1 MRIGVPK
8 ETKNHEYRVGLTPEG
23 VSALCHAGHEV
34 WVEHGA
40 GSAIGFSDEQYR
52 LAGASLVDVRA
63 AFSADLVI
71 KVKEPSLRECDRLG
85 PEQTLFTYLHLA
97 AAPGQAMALQRSGCT
112 AIAYETVEDV
122 DGRLPLLQPMS
133 QIAGRMSIQVGATAL
148 QRNHGGRGTLLGGV
162 PGVAPGKVVI
172 LGGGVAGTHAAQM
185 AAGLQADV
193 TIVEKSARRVAE
205 LEAEFAGRA
214 SVLMASEE
222 NVANTVRSAD
232 LVVGS
237 VLVPG
242 AQAPKL
248 VSRKLVQAMQA
259 GSAMVD
265 IAIDQGGCFE
275 TSRPTSHDDPMYMD
289 EGVVHYCVTN
299 MPGGVARTST
309 EALCAVTLPYIQ
321 TIASSGV
328 RRALAIDPGLA
339 KGVNVCRGEIVHP
352 VVEEALK
359 QAA

>member
-1 MRIGVPK
+1 MLIGVPK
-8 ETKNHEYRVGLTPEG
+8 ETKNHEYRVGMTPAG
-23 VSALCHAGHEV
+23 VHDLVTAGHEV
-34 WVEHGA
+34 WVERAA
-40 GSAIGFSDEQYR
+40 GNAIGFTDDQYR
-52 LAGASLVDVRA
+52 AAGARLVSAAA

-71 KVKEPSLRECDRLG
+71 KVKEPSLEECDRFEA
-85 PEQTLFTYLHLA
+85 PQVLFTYLHLA
-97 AAPGQAMALQRSGCT
+97 AAPAQARALQASGCT
-112 AIAYETVEDV
+112 AIAYETVEDD
-122 DGRLPLLQPMS
+122 DGRLPLLKPMS

-185 AAGLQADV
+185 AVGLQADV
-193 TIVEKSARRVAE
+193 TVVEKSAARMKE
-205 LEAEFAGRA
+205 LDAEFAGRI
-214 SVLMASEE
+214 SVLMASNE
-222 NVANTVRSAD
+222 NVEKTVRSAD

-248 VSRKLVQAMQA
+248 VTRDMVRSMQP

-265 IAIDQGGCFE
+265 IAIDPGGCFE
-275 TSRPTSHDDPMYMD
+275 TSRATSHDDPMYID

-309 EALCAVTLPYIQ
+309 EALCAVTLPYIRQ
-321 TIASSGV
+321 IADEGKAAFRSN
-328 RRALAIDPGLA
+328 PGLA
-339 KGVNVCRGEIVHP
+339 KGLNVCGGAIVHP
-352 VVEEALK
+352 VVDLALK

>member
-23 VSALCHAGHEV
+23 VSALCHAGHKV
-34 WVEHGA
+34 WVERGA

-52 LAGASLVDVRA
+52 LAGASLVDVGA

-71 KVKEPSLRECDRLG
+71 KVKEPSIEECDRLG

-97 AAPGQAMALQRSGCT
+97 AAPAQAMALQRSGCT
-112 AIAYETVEDV
+112 AIAYETVEDANR
-122 DGRLPLLQPMS
+122 RLPLLQPMS

-185 AAGLQADV
+185 AVGLQADV
-193 TIVEKSARRVAE
+193 TIVEKSPRRMAE
-205 LEAEFAGRA
+205 LETEFAGRA

-248 VSRKLVQAMQA
+248 VSRKLVQAMQT

-275 TSRPTSHDDPMYMD
+275 TSRPTSHDDPMYVD

-321 TIASSGV
+321 TIACSGV
-328 RRALAIDPGLA
+328 RHALAKDPGLA

>member
-1 MRIGVPK
+1 MLIGVPK
-8 ETKNHEYRVGLTPEG
+8 ETKNHEYRVGMTPAG
-23 VSALCHAGHEV
+23 VHDLVTAGHEV
-34 WVEHGA
+34 WVERAA
-40 GSAIGFSDEQYR
+40 GNAIGFTDDQYR
-52 LAGASLVDVRA
+52 AAGARLVSAAA

-71 KVKEPSLRECDRLG
+71 KVKEPSLEECDRFEA
-85 PEQTLFTYLHLA
+85 PQMLFTYLHLA
-97 AAPGQAMALQRSGCT
+97 AAPAQARALQASGCT
-112 AIAYETVEDV
+112 AIAYETVED
-122 DGRLPLLQPMS
+122 DAGRLPLLKPMS

-185 AAGLQADV
+185 AVGLQADV
-193 TIVEKSARRVAE
+193 TVVEKSAARMKE
-205 LEAEFAGRA
+205 LDAEFAGRI
-214 SVLMASEE
+214 SVLMASNE
-222 NVANTVRSAD
+222 NVENTVRSAD

-248 VSRKLVQAMQA
+248 VTRDMVRSMQP

-265 IAIDQGGCFE
+265 IAIDPGGCFE
-275 TSRPTSHDDPMYMD
+275 TSRATSHDDPMYID

-309 EALCAVTLPYIQ
+309 EALCAVTLPYIRQ
-321 TIASSGV
+321 IADEGKAAFRSN
-328 RRALAIDPGLA
+328 PGLA
-339 KGVNVCRGEIVHP
+339 KGLNVCGGAIVHP
-352 VVEEALK
+352 VVDLALK

>member
-1 MRIGVPK
+1 MLIGVPK
-8 ETKNHEYRVGLTPEG
+8 ETKNHEYRVGMTPAG
-23 VSALCHAGHEV
+23 VHDLVTAGHAV
-34 WVEHGA
+34 WVERAA
-40 GSAIGFSDEQYR
+40 GNAIGFTDDQYR
-52 LAGASLVDVRA
+52 AAGARLVSAAA
-63 AFSADLVI
+63 AFSTDLVI
-71 KVKEPSLRECDRLG
+71 KVKEPSLEECDRFEA
-85 PEQTLFTYLHLA
+85 PQMLFTYLHLA
-97 AAPGQAMALQRSGCT
+97 AAPAQARALQASGCT
-112 AIAYETVEDV
+112 AIAYETVED
-122 DGRLPLLQPMS
+122 DAGRLPLLKPMS

-185 AAGLQADV
+185 AVGLQADV
-193 TIVEKSARRVAE
+193 TVVEKSAARMKE
-205 LEAEFAGRA
+205 LDAEFAGRI
-214 SVLMASEE
+214 SVLMASNE
-222 NVANTVRSAD
+222 NVENTVRSAD

-248 VSRKLVQAMQA
+248 VTRDMVRSMQP

-275 TSRPTSHDDPMYMD
+275 TSRATSHDDPMYID

-309 EALCAVTLPYIQ
+309 EALCAVTLPYIRQ
-321 TIASSGV
+321 IADEGKAAFRSN
-328 RRALAIDPGLA
+328 PGLA
-339 KGVNVCRGEIVHP
+339 KGLNVCGGAIVHP
-352 VVEEALK
+352 VVDLALK

>member
-23 VSALCHAGHEV
+23 ARSLVQSGHDV
-34 WVEHGA
+34 WVERDAGA
-40 GSAIGFSDEQYR
+40 AIGFCDEQYR
-52 LAGASLVDVRA
+52 QAGVQLVSA
-63 AFSADLVI
+63 ATAFSADLVI
-71 KVKEPSLRECDRLG
+71 KVKEPSVEECERLG
-85 PEQTLFTYLHLA
+85 PRQTLFTYLHLA
-97 AAPGQAMALQRSGCT
+97 AAQAQARALKRSGCT
-112 AIAYETVEDV
+112 AIAYETVEDAG
-122 DGRLPLLQPMS
+122 GRLPLLQPMS

-148 QRNHGGRGTLLGGV
+148 QRSHGGRGTLLGGV

-185 AAGLQADV
+185 AVGLQADV
-193 TIVEKSARRVAE
+193 TIVEKSARRIVE
-205 LEAEFAGRA
+205 LESEFAGRA

-248 VSRKLVQAMQA
+248 VSRSLVQTMQR

-275 TSRPTSHDDPMYMD
+275 TSKPTSHDDPMYID

-299 MPGGVARTST
+299 MPGGVARTAT
-309 EALCAVTLPYIQ
+309 EALCAVTLPYVRTLANQ
-321 TIASSGV
+321 GV
-328 RRALAIDPGLA
+328 RRAMAMNPGLA
-339 KGVNVCRGEIVHP
+339 KGLNVCAGKIAHP
-352 VVEEALK
+352 VVEEALRK
-359 QAA
+359 AA

>member
-8 ETKNHEYRVGLTPEG
+8 ETKNHEYRVGLTPAG
-23 VSALCHAGHEV
+23 VASLSKSGHEV
-34 WVEHGA
+34 WVERDA
-40 GSAIGFSDEQYR
+40 GTAIGFSDDQYQQ
-52 LAGASLVDVRA
+52 AGASLVSSTT

-71 KVKEPSLRECDRLG
+71 KVKEPSLEECDLFNPG
-85 PEQTLFTYLHLA
+85 QTLFTYLHLA
-97 AAPGQAMALQRSGCT
+97 AAQAQALALQRSGCT
-112 AIAYETVEDV
+112 AIAYETVEDSQ
-122 DGRLPLLQPMS
+122 GRLPLLQPMS

-162 PGVAPGKVVI
+162 PGVAPGKVAI

-185 AAGLQADV
+185 AVGLQADV
-193 TIVEKSARRVAE
+193 TIIEKSPERIAQ
-205 LEAEFAGRA
+205 LESEFAGRA

-222 NVANTVRSAD
+222 NVAKTVRSAD

-248 VSRKLVQAMQA
+248 VSRELVQAMRK

-275 TSRPTSHDDPMYMD
+275 TSRPTSHDDPMYID

-309 EALCAVTLPYIQ
+309 EALCAVTLPYIESLANQ
-321 TIASSGV
+321 GV
-328 RRALAIDPGLA
+328 KPALKQNPGLG
-339 KGVNVCRGEIVHP
+339 KGVNVCAGQIVHP
-352 VVEEALK
+352 VVEEALSR
-359 QAA
+359 AA

>member
-1 MRIGVPK
+1 MLIGVPK
-8 ETKNHEYRVGLTPEG
+8 ETKNHEYRVGMTPAG
-23 VSALCHAGHEV
+23 VHDLVTAGHAV
-34 WVEHGA
+34 WVERAA
-40 GSAIGFSDEQYR
+40 GNAIGFTDDQYR
-52 LAGASLVDVRA
+52 AAGARLVSAAA
-63 AFSADLVI
+63 AFSTDLVI
-71 KVKEPSLRECDRLG
+71 KVKEPSLEECDRFEA
-85 PEQTLFTYLHLA
+85 PQMLFTYLHLA
-97 AAPGQAMALQRSGCT
+97 AAPAQARALQASGCT
-112 AIAYETVEDV
+112 AIAYETVEDD
-122 DGRLPLLQPMS
+122 DGRLPLLKPMS

-185 AAGLQADV
+185 AVGLQADV
-193 TIVEKSARRVAE
+193 TVVEKSAARMKE
-205 LEAEFAGRA
+205 LDAEFAGRI
-214 SVLMASEE
+214 SVLMASNE
-222 NVANTVRSAD
+222 NVENTVRSAD

-248 VSRKLVQAMQA
+248 VTRDMVRSMQP

-275 TSRPTSHDDPMYMD
+275 TSRATSHDDPMYID

-309 EALCAVTLPYIQ
+309 EALCAVTLPYIRQ
-321 TIASSGV
+321 IADEGKAAFRSN
-328 RRALAIDPGLA
+328 PGLA
-339 KGVNVCRGEIVHP
+339 KGLNVCGGAIVHP
-352 VVEEALK
+352 VVDLALK